1 MRVIGGYTNYGQSI
15 GILMLDTVFPRIP
28 GDIGNALTYGF
39 PVRYKIVKGA
49 QPERI
54 MGHAP
59 EKHLLD
65 PFIQAAKE
73 LEAEGVKA
81 ITTSCGF
88 LSRFQAEIAGAVKV
102 PVFTSALMLVPLVHA
117 MLGRTQPIGIF
128 TERAQYMNEEHFR
141 SVGWSSRDIPVV
153 VKGMK
158 EDAVFP
164 TIFIGNKSSLDTAVL
179 QAEMQ
184 EMAEEFIAE
193 NPQAGAIVLEC
204 TNMGPFSKVIAELTG
219 VPVFGVNALANFVHQ
234 AISPPQYGQGK
245 LRRKTEMQ

>member
-1 MRVIGGYTNYGQSI
+1 MKVNGGFTNYGQSI
-15 GILMLDTVFPRIP
+15 GILMLDTAFPRIP

-49 QPERI
+49 QPARI
-54 MGHAP
+54 MGHSP

-65 PFIQAAKE
+65 PFLQAAKE
-73 LEAEGVKA
+73 LEAEGVRA

-88 LSRFQAEIAGAVKV
+88 LSRFQAEIAGAVQI

-117 MLGRTQPIGIF
+117 MLGRKRPIGIF
-128 TERAQYMNEEHFR
+128 TERAKFMNDEHFR
-141 SVGWSSRDIPVV
+141 SVGWSAGDIPVA

-158 EDAVFP
+158 DDAVFP
-164 TIFIGNKSSLDTAVL
+164 TIFIGNQNSLDTTVL

-184 EMAEEFIAE
+184 AMAQEFIAE

-204 TNMGPFSKVIAELTG
+204 TNMGPFAKLIAEVTG
-219 VPVFGVNALANFVHQ
+219 IPVFGINHLANFIHQ
-234 AISPPQYGQGK
+234 AINPPQYG
-245 LRRKTEMQ
+245 

>member
-1 MRVIGGYTNYGQSI
+1 MKVMGGYTNYGQSI
-15 GILMLDTVFPRIP
+15 GILMLDTAFPRIP
-28 GDIGNALTYGF
+28 GDIGNALTYRF

-49 QPERI
+49 QPEKI
-54 MGHAP
+54 MGHSP

-88 LSRFQAEIAGAVKV
+88 LSRFQAEIAGAVNV

-117 MLGRTQPIGIF
+117 MLGGCRSIGIF

-153 VKGMK
+153 VRGMK

-164 TIFIGNKSSLDTAVL
+164 SIFIGNKNSLDTNIL
-179 QAEMQ
+179 RAEMQ
-184 EMAEEFIAE
+184 VMAEEFIAQ

-204 TNMGPFSKVIAELTG
+204 TNMGPFSRLIAEVTG
-219 VPVFGVNALANFVHQ
+219 IPVFGINALASLVQQ
-234 AISPPQYGQGK
+234 AISPPEYD
-245 LRRKTEMQ
+245 